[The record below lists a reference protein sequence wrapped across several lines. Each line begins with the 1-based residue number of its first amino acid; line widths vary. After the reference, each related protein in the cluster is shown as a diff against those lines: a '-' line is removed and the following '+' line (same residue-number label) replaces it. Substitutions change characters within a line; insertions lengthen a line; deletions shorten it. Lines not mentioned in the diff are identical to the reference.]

1 MLQRLAQHLQH
12 LALELGQLVQ
22 EQHPVM
28 RQAHLSRPG
37 NGAAADEAG
46 IGEGVVR
53 GAEGAGGD
61 EGGVGGRSPL
71 MEWICF
77 VSRSPTIVVRPPPTA
92 RKSQFVAIPD
102 KKVPGALWEWTCDL
116 DELDFLDEDSVCD
129 FRPG

>member
-1 MLQRLAQHLQH
+1 MEPPPMRPASEREWCGERKGRVVTRAALA
-12 LALELGQLVQ
+12 
-22 EQHPVM
+22 
-28 RQAHLSRPG
+28 
-37 NGAAADEAG
+37 
-46 IGEGVVR
+46 
-53 GAEGAGGD
+53 
-61 EGGVGGRSPL
+61 GRSPL